1 MTTRRDFIKWSAVGG
16 AGLVA
21 GRGLWDGAARA
32 ATSPVLAV
40 SARGGPVASGLTP
53 FLDPMPVLA
62 DYAVDATGGGTVRL
76 STALISRKVHRQL
89 PATTLFGYLHPGGPG
104 AGETGASYL
113 GPPIVARSG
122 TAVKVRYANG
132 LAPDDFLRV
141 FTNGGASYLQ
151 FPPFPEVRTMT
162 HLHGGFVAADDD
174 GNPFAQPDAFRSGAT
189 QSVTYPNEQPAA
201 LLWYHDHYLGDTRMN
216 VVAGLAGGYLLRDS
230 FDTGS
235 NPLLPGPIGVY
246 ELVMVVQDRQF
257 NPDGSL
263 RYPVGPASANGPW
276 IGEYFGDVMLV
287 NGKIWPKLTVEPA
300 VYRFRVLNGCNA
312 RIMDLR
318 IATADGRAL
327 VPMVIVGTEG
337 GLLPVNPARST
348 GLVMAPAERYDVIC
362 DFRRFAGRTLLMTNT
377 TPPGPVST
385 PAPPLMRVMQVTVKH
400 KASSGAPIS
409 VPGPGSLPANPTVTE
424 LTSLGPPKLSGGSVA
439 ARMITLNEAGA
450 ETPRWKLNLNA
461 HPYGDP
467 RPVTET
473 LRWNSVEDWY
483 FVNTTGDTHPMHT
496 HLVTFKVMGRYD
508 YDADGYA
515 AKYGTANGVPQ
526 LDVSTLRPFLT
537 SRLIEPGPDEAGLK
551 ETVKANPG
559 QVTVV
564 RARFSLPSTAL
575 GGAGKL
581 IKPQKY
587 VHHCHIVE
595 HEDNDMMERMIVVP

>member
-1 MTTRRDFIKWSAVGG
+1 MN
-16 AGLVA
+16 
-21 GRGLWDGAARA
+21 
-32 ATSPVLAV
+32 
-40 SARGGPVASGLTP
+40 
-53 FLDPMPVLA
+53 
-62 DYAVDATGGGTVRL
+62 
-76 STALISRKVHRQL
+76 
-89 PATTLFGYLHPGGPG
+89 
-104 AGETGASYL
+104 
-113 GPPIVARSG
+113 
-122 TAVKVRYANG
+122 VRYANG

-151 FPPFPEVRTMT
+151 FPPFPEVRILT
-162 HLHGGFVAADDD
+162 HLHGGFVAGEDD
-174 GNPFAQPDAFRSGAT
+174 GNPFAQPDAFRSGET
-189 QSVTYPNEQPAA
+189 QPVTYPNEQPAT
-201 LLWYHDHYLGDTRMN
+201 LSLYHDHYLGDTRMN

-246 ELVMVVQDRQF
+246 ELPIVVQDRQF

-263 RYPVGPASANGPW
+263 LYPVAPASAHGPW

-287 NGKIWPKLTVEPA
+287 NGKIWPKLAVEPA

-318 IATADGRAL
+318 IWSADGRAA
-327 VPMVIVGTEG
+327 VPMVIIGTEG
-337 GLLPVNPARST
+337 GLLPVNPARAH
-348 GLVMAPAERYDVIC
+348 GLVMTPAERYDVIC

-377 TPPGPVST
+377 SPHGPVST
-385 PAPPLMRVMQVTVKH
+385 PAPPLMQVMQITVKH
-400 KASSGAPIS
+400 KASSGAPMS
-409 VPGPGSLPANPTVTE
+409 VPGPGSLPANPKVTE

-439 ARMITLNEAGA
+439 PRMITLNKRRG
-450 ETPRWKLNLNA
+450 TR
-461 HPYGDP
+461 
-467 RPVTET
+467 
-473 LRWNSVEDWY
+473 Y
-483 FVNTTGDTHPMHT
+483 FVNTTPDTHPMHI

-508 YDADGYA
+508 FDAAGYA
-515 AKYGTANGVPQ
+515 AKYGTADGVPQ
-526 LDVSTLRPFLT
+526 LDVSTLRPFLK
-537 SRLIEPGPDEAGLK
+537 SGLIAPDRAEAGLK

-575 GGAGKL
+575 NSAGKL